1 MQLHVDHLDNVDCLE
16 KQQSIL
22 KFSLAEAYNP
32 LGKEKERGP
41 HSALS
46 PAIVYMYM

>member
-1 MQLHVDHLDNVDCLE
+1 MQLHVDLLDNVDCLG

-22 KFSLAEAYNP
+22 KFSMAEAYNP
-32 LGKEKERGP
+32 FGKEKEGGP

-46 PAIVYMYM
+46 PAVVYM